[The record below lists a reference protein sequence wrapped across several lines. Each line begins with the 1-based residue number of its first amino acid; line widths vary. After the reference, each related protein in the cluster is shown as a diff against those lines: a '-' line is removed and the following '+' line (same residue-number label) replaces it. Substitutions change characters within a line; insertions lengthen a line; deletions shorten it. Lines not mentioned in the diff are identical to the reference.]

1 MGIYLQ
7 PKRKETC
14 LRNKDAK
21 RIKFKIEFMLLMATV
36 GRIEESQKALQ
47 DILDVL
53 NLYIE
58 DKEDKYAA

>member
-1 MGIYLQ
+1 M
-7 PKRKETC
+7 

-58 DKEDKYAA
+58 DKEDKYAV